1 MNITATCHIRD
12 KMIQL
17 NRSMVYE
24 NKDAGIETFME
35 GAYDFLKIDYTKF
48 YKMDRLSKLGFLA
61 AEVLLNNAAITSYEP
76 VNRNLILANS
86 NASLD
91 SDLKFA
97 KSFSSPAL
105 FVYTLPNIVAGEI
118 CIRHEIKGETA
129 FFVSE
134 KFDAAL
140 MTSYV
145 DSVMVKVLPPGAN
158 PCCVGGWIDL
168 LDERHDVFLYL
179 VENVATGRK
188 HSPQELIELYR
199 N

>member
-1 MNITATCHIRD
+1 MYITATCHIRD
-12 KMIQL
+12 KKIQL
-17 NRSMVYE
+17 NRSTVYE
-24 NKDAGIETFME
+24 NKDAGIETFLE
-35 GAYDFLKIDYTKF
+35 GGYEFLKINYTKF
-48 YKMDRLSKLGFLA
+48 YKMDRLSRLGFLA
-61 AEVLLNNAAITSYEP
+61 AEVLLKDAALKSYEP
-76 VNRNLILANS
+76 ANRNIILANS

-91 SDLKFA
+91 SDLRFA

-134 KFDAAL
+134 KFDASL
-140 MTSYV
+140 MASYV
-145 DSVMVKVLPPGAN
+145 DSVMVKVLPPGAK
-158 PCCVGGWIDL
+158 PCCVGGWIDV
-168 LDERHDVFLYL
+168 LDEQHDVFLYL
-179 VENVATGRK
+179 IENVTTGRN

>member
-12 KMIQL
+12 KTIQV
-17 NRSMVYE
+17 NRRMVYE
-24 NKDAGIETFME
+24 NKDAGLDTFLE
-35 GAYDFLKIDYTKF
+35 GAYDFLKVDYTKF
-48 YKMDRLSKLGFLA
+48 YKMDRLSKVGFLA
-61 AEVLLNNAAITSYEP
+61 AEVLLNDRALTRYEP
-76 VNRNLILANS
+76 VNRNIILANS

-91 SDLKFA
+91 SDIKFA
-97 KSFSSPAL
+97 KAFSSPAV

-118 CIRHEIKGETA
+118 CIRHGIKGETA
-129 FFVSE
+129 FFISE
-134 KFDAAL
+134 EFDAAL

-145 DSVMVKVLPPGAN
+145 DSVMLKVLPSGAK

-179 VENVATGRK
+179 VENVTTGRE
-188 HSPQELIELYR
+188 HSPEQLVELYR

>member
-1 MNITATCHIRD
+1 MNITASCHIRD
-12 KMIQL
+12 KTIQV
-17 NRSMVYE
+17 NRRMVYE
-24 NKDAGIETFME
+24 CKDGGIETFLE
-35 GAYDFLKIDYTKF
+35 GAYDFLKINYTKF

-61 AEVLLNNAAITSYEP
+61 AEVLLSNGSIKSYEP
-76 VNRNLILANS
+76 GNRNIILANS

-97 KSFSSPAL
+97 KSFSSPAV

-118 CIRHEIKGETA
+118 CIRHGIKGETA
-129 FFVSE
+129 FFISE
-134 KFDAAL
+134 KFDAGL

-145 DSVMVKVLPPGAN
+145 DSVMVKVLPPGAK

-168 LDERHDVFLYL
+168 LDEQHDVFLYL
-179 VENVATGRK
+179 VENVTTGRE
-188 HSPQELIELYR
+188 HSPEELTELYR